1 MSTAATPKP
10 VRGEVWLAMLD
21 PVLANEQG
29 GVRPVVIISR
39 DSFNQGGSGLVIA
52 IPMTTRERGLAFHVP
67 IVPPDGG
74 LRRRS
79 FIKCE
84 DIRSLSVTRL
94 IERWGNVSPDTMS
107 VLDDRLRMMLV
118 LPSNRGI
125 GL

>member
-1 MSTAATPKP
+1 M
-10 VRGEVWLAMLD
+10 
-21 PVLANEQG
+21 
-29 GVRPVVIISR
+29 
-39 DSFNQGGSGLVIA
+39 IA
-52 IPMTTRERGLAFHVP
+52 VPITTQERGLAFHVP

-94 IERWGNVSPDTMS
+94 NERWGTVSPDTMS
-107 VLDDRLRMMLV
+107 VLDDRLRMILV